1 MTVAVLKNRTQV
13 SDARRELKRR
23 GLDCTSSFATK
34 VLRKLGI
41 LPGIDVGDR
50 IKSWDVLQTVDFIG
64 SRLPKDAP
72 VLDIGA
78 HQCEVLPALHRLGYT
93 KLAGADLNP
102 RIVEMPHADVV
113 RYLCQDFLDLPVEDG
128 TFTAVTAIS
137 VIEHGFDGPRL
148 LAEIS
153 RVLNPGG
160 YFLASVD
167 YWPDKIDTSAVL
179 EYGMDWRIFSE
190 EELRAFLHQAAGHG
204 LLPVGEEDFGARDR
218 VVTWNGRSYTFA
230 WIALRKD
237 S

>member
-1 MTVAVLKNRTQV
+1 M
-13 SDARRELKRR
+13 
-23 GLDCTSSFATK
+23 DCTSSFAIK

-41 LPGIDVGDR
+41 LPGIDVGNR
-50 IKSWDVLQTVDFIG
+50 KKSWDVLQTVDFIG

-72 VLDIGA
+72 VMDIGA
-78 HQCEVLPALHRLGYT
+78 YQCEVLPALHRLGYT
-93 KLAGADLNP
+93 KLAGIDLNP

-113 RYLCQDFLDLPVEDG
+113 RYLCCDLLDLPAEDG

-148 LAEIS
+148 LGEIS

-167 YWPDKIDTSAVL
+167 YWPDKIDTSAVR
-179 EYGMDWRIFSE
+179 EYRMDWRIFSE
-190 EELRAFLHQAAGHG
+190 EELRAFLHQAAGYG
-204 LLPVGEEDFGARDR
+204 LLPVGGADFGARDR
-218 VVTWNGRSYTFA
+218 VVAWNGRNYTFA

-237 S
+237 F